1 MKRDMGRSC
10 RIGLFLSI
18 LLIGTVGATAQISL
32 ADFDHAL
39 DAIPLTA
46 QDRILNA
53 IEVGLS
59 QPGFP
64 ADDLLNLIHRLAP
77 IPGSAE
83 ETESI
88 LLMFA
93 RTLES
98 GQAIDSLLPKGFEL
112 ASALEEGL
120 PVEGVLLEALK
131 GIAQGSPISVI
142 AGGITQRLLLLREV
156 RDLLFSRGI
165 LRASAGSPQTTPT
178 ALPEARFDQL
188 VVQIADAVSDFLEGG
203 GRPFEG
209 EEMYALVSDRLHRLP
224 ESVVR
229 PEDVS
234 LVLDRIGP
242 PDLTQVALAALT

>member
-1 MKRDMGRSC
+1 MRRDVPRT
-10 RIGLFLSI
+10 RQIGLFLTV
-18 LLIGTVGATAQISL
+18 LLVGAVGTMAQVSL
-32 ADFDHAL
+32 TDFDQAL
-39 DAIPLTA
+39 ATIPLA
-46 QDRILNA
+46 AHDRILAA

-64 ADDLLNLIHRLAP
+64 ADGLLTLIHRIGP
-77 IPGSAE
+77 IPGSTE
-83 ETESI
+83 EKESI

-93 RTLES
+93 RTLEG

-120 PVEGVLLEALK
+120 PIEGVLLEALK

-142 AGGITQRLLLLREV
+142 AGGITQRLILLREV

-165 LRASAGSPQTTPT
+165 LRASPGSPQTTPS

-188 VVQIADAVSDFLEGG
+188 VEQIADAVSDFLEGG
-203 GRPFEG
+203 GRPFED
-209 EEMYALVSDRLHRLP
+209 EKMYELVSDRLHRLP
-224 ESVVR
+224 TTIVR
-229 PEDVS
+229 PEDVD
-234 LVLDRIGP
+234 LVLDRIAP